1 MVSNGKIPLRQRVK
15 AIRKYKISLRNFA
28 ILLTDNNKNIN
39 GNNFS
44 NPETDNNKSHFSELT

>member
-28 ILLTDNNKNIN
+28 ILLNDNNKNIN

>member
-15 AIRKYKISLRNFA
+15 TIRKYKISPRNFA
-28 ILLTDNNKNIN
+28 ILLNDNNKNIN

-44 NPETDNNKSHFSELT
+44 NPKIDNNKSHFSELT

>member
-28 ILLTDNNKNIN
+28 ILLNDNNKNIN

-44 NPETDNNKSHFSELT
+44 NSETDNNKSHFSELT